1 MNTRPQAVS
10 RQDSIPAMT
19 HACIEY
25 ELVDIPAIP
34 LFAALSWL
42 MAPLIY
48 LRRGCDL
55 LLQRLLSGDVILPRT
70 TS

>member
-1 MNTRPQAVS
+1 
-10 RQDSIPAMT
+10 MT